1 MPLSLSRESPRGPRG
16 AAKGP
21 HTIPETPLSQQPRR
35 GPQSSGRILS
45 PEESMKRSP
54 DSMLPDSAIRIS
66 AYTEGSVASALEK

>member
-1 MPLSLSRESPRGPRG
+1 MPLSLHVSREGPRSPRGG
-16 AAKGP
+16 ARGP
-21 HTIPETPLSQQPRR
+21 HTTPGTPLSQQPRR

-66 AYTEGSVASALEK
+66 AYT